1 MTMTD
6 PKQPAPASAESK
18 RPGAAAVAAAFA
30 GYAAMGAATAGKL
43 ASALSHIDFEGAEDA
58 AATGLQKAYEK
69 VTAASSKGVTEGGAG
84 TGQLGHGQAL
94 VVVAR
99 LRAATS

>member
-6 PKQPAPASAESK
+6 PKQPASAPAESK
-18 RPGAAAVAAAFA
+18 GPGAATVAAAFA
-30 GYAAMGAATAGKL
+30 GYAAMGAPTLAKL
-43 ASALSHIDFEGAEDA
+43 SNALSHIDFAGDEDA
-58 AATGLQKAYEK
+58 AAAGLQKAFEK

-84 TGQLGHGQAL
+84 TGRIGHGQAL
-94 VVVAR
+94 VVVGR